1 MSGEDIIIKV
11 KGIRTRIHIK
21 DVKDKYVFKQMS
33 EDTFR
38 QILDGDPDLFDENFD
53 SLAAFL
59 DQIKANKDTNTEQ
72 Q

>member
-1 MSGEDIIIKV
+1 
-11 KGIRTRIHIK
+11 
-21 DVKDKYVFKQMS
+21 MS

-59 DQIKANKDTNTEQ
+59 DQIKANKNTNTEQ